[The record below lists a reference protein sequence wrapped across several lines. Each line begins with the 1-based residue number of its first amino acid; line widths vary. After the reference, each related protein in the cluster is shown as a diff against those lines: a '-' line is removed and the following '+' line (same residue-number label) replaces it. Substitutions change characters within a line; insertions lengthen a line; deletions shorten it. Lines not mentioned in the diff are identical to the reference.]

1 VFFLPSFFVLLSPL
15 FMFDDSLECSLLH
28 QNDEHFM
35 RMALREAENAYKQD
49 EVPIGAVI
57 VHENRIIGRGY
68 NQTERLQD
76 PTAHA
81 EMIAITAAAT
91 HLASRRLLGCTIY
104 VTLEPC
110 SMCAGAI
117 VLARI
122 PRLIF
127 AATDPKAGAT
137 GTLYNITQDQRL
149 NHRCEVISGVLG
161 EESSMMLKSYFAEL
175 RKADARK
182 N

>member
-1 VFFLPSFFVLLSPL
+1 MLE
-15 FMFDDSLECSLLH
+15 DSLEFSLLH

-35 RMALREAENAYKQD
+35 RMALREAENAYQQD

-91 HLASRRLLGCTIY
+91 HLESRRLLDCTMY

-110 SMCAGAI
+110 AMCAGAI

-122 PRLIF
+122 PRLVF

-149 NHRCEVISGVLG
+149 NHRCEVNSGVLG
-161 EESSMMLKSYFAEL
+161 EESSMMLKSYFAAL